1 MLGSLRWRK
10 RAWAIVAAP
19 TLLIASVGATEASG
33 AGSDSLTP
41 AGGIEAVDRH
51 QVAKSATSRIAET
64 DPALLG
70 RTDATPIDVVV
81 KLDHDPLATYAG
93 TVDGLAAT
101 SPAVTGDPLSLE
113 SPAEQAYEGYLA
125 GQEADFAADLAAAVP
140 SADIVGE
147 PLRVVYGG
155 VRVTLPAN
163 RVADLLAVDGVVAVQ
178 QNDLRQPLTDSS
190 TEFIGADTLYPG
202 LGGTSNAGAGV
213 IFGVLDSGAWPE
225 HPSYAD
231 LGNLGAPPAKADGT
245 PRTCDF
251 GDNPLTAPTD
261 PFVCNNKLISG
272 EAFLDT
278 YLSVVTDPVEPYTT
292 ARDSNGHGTHTGTTS
307 AGNAVAS
314 TPVLGVDQGPANG
327 VAPGAWVAVYK
338 VCGIL
343 GCFSTDSAAA
353 VEQAILDGV
362 DVINFSISGGTN
374 PLTDVVELA
383 FLDAYAAG
391 VFVAASAGNEGP
403 GASTANHLSPWT
415 TTVAA
420 STQTREFQSTL
431 TLTSSDGTSLVLTGS
446 SITDGVDTATPVVLS
461 STTPV
466 GDLCNTPVPAG
477 TFTGV
482 IVACKRGGNAR
493 VEKSFNVYEG
503 GAVGMI
509 LYNPTLAD
517 TETDNHWLPTVH
529 LADGTDFVAYFN
541 AHPDVSATFTQGVK
555 VDGAG
560 DVMAAFSSR
569 GPAGLFIKPDV
580 TAPGVQILAG
590 HTPTPESP
598 LEGPPGN
605 YYQAIAGTSMSSPH
619 VAGAAILLK
628 AMHPDW
634 TPGQIKS
641 ALMTT
646 ATTAVVKEDLTTPAD
661 PFDMGAGRIDLTVAG
676 NPGLTFDATAD
687 DMFEAVSDP
696 LGAVHLNLPS
706 INAPILPG
714 VIRTTRTATNV
725 SGRTVTYD
733 VAASMPSGSW
743 ASVSPRTFTLRPGQS
758 KTLTINIGSSAA
770 TAQYFGEITL
780 TPRGSLPALHMPVAF
795 VPQQGA
801 VSLESSCNPTSIR
814 RNQTTTCTVTATN
827 QGAGESVVDIA
838 TTGNNKLKVVG
849 ATGATVSRGTA
860 RVNDVVLAGNRPG
873 VPALAS
879 ADDAASGFL
888 PLSLFGVA
896 PIALGD
902 EEIVNFD
909 VPEFHFAGRTYT
921 SLGVTSNGYIVAGGG
936 GAEDVLFEP
945 SLPDPS
951 APNNVLAPYWTDLD
965 GSTGAPGFRI
975 TTLTDGVS
983 TWIVVEWD
991 LVLWGTTE
999 QRTFQTWIGINDVE
1013 DIWFAYDPAN
1023 MPGDAGQPLA
1033 VGAENE
1039 IGEGAALAGPP
1050 TADVRVASSAA
1061 TPGGS
1066 VTFTVTAKG
1075 TGVGTGRL
1083 TSDMFA
1089 TTVTG
1094 MTRVQTTV
1102 NVRR

>member
-19 TLLIASVGATEASG
+19 TLLIASVGTTEASG
-33 AGSDSLTP
+33 AGAFTP
-41 AGGIEAVDRH
+41 TGGLEQTGRVA
-51 QVAKSATSRIAET
+51 VAKSATSRIAET

-70 RTDATPIDVVV
+70 RSDATPIDVVV
-81 KLDHDPLATYAG
+81 KLDHDPLATYSG

-101 SPAVTGDPLSLE
+101 SPAVTGDALSLDA
-113 SPAEQAYEGYLA
+113 PAEQAYEGYLA

-140 SADIVGE
+140 GASVVGE

-178 QNDLRQPLTDSS
+178 QNALRQPLTDSS
-190 TEFIGADTLYPG
+190 TDFIGADTLYPG

-225 HPSYAD
+225 HPSYED
-231 LGNLGAPPAKADGT
+231 LGNLAAPPAKADGT

-251 GDNPLTAPTD
+251 GDNPLTPEDD

-272 EAFLDT
+272 EAFLDA
-278 YLSVVTDPVEPYTT
+278 YLSAVSDPVEIYRT

-314 TPVLGVDQGPANG
+314 APVLGVDQGPING

-338 VCGIL
+338 VCGQL

-353 VEQAILDGV
+353 VEQAVLDGV

-403 GASTANHLSPWT
+403 GASTANHLAPWT

-420 STQTREFQSTL
+420 STQTREFQSAL
-431 TLTSSDGTSLVLTGS
+431 TLTSTDGASLVLTGS
-446 SITDGVDTATPVVLS
+446 SITDGVDASTPVVLS
-461 STTPV
+461 SATAV
-466 GDLCNTPVPAG
+466 GDLCDTPVPAG

-482 IVACKRGGNAR
+482 IVACKRGGNGR
-493 VEKSFNVYEG
+493 VEKGFNVSQG

-509 LYNPTLAD
+509 LYNPALAD

-529 LADGTDFVAYFN
+529 LADGTEFLAFFN
-541 AHPDVSATFTQGVK
+541 GHPNVSASFTSGAK
-555 VDGAG
+555 VDGTG

-590 HTPTPESP
+590 HTPTPETP

-605 YYQAIAGTSMSSPH
+605 YFQAIAGTSMSSPH

-676 NPGLTFDATAD
+676 NPGLTFDASAD
-687 DMFEAVSDP
+687 DMFQAVSDP

-714 VIRTTRTATNV
+714 VIRTSRTATNV
-725 SGRTVTYD
+725 SGRPVTYD
-733 VAASMPSGSW
+733 ISTSMPAGSW
-743 ASVSPRTFTLRPGQS
+743 ASVSPKTFSLRPGQS
-758 KTLTINIGSSAA
+758 KTITITIGSTAP
-770 TAQYFGEITL
+770 TAQYFGEVTL
-780 TPRGSLPALHMPVAF
+780 TPRGSLPTLHMPVAF

-801 VSLESSCNPTSIR
+801 VSLESSCSPASVRVNK
-814 RNQTTTCTVTATN
+814 TTTCTVTATN
-827 QGAGESVVDIA
+827 QGAAETVVDIA

-849 ATGATVSRGTA
+849 ASGASVSKGTA

-873 VPALAS
+873 IPALAS

-888 PLSLFGVA
+888 PLAEFGEV
-896 PIALGD
+896 PIPIGD
-902 EEIVNFD
+902 EEIINLN
-909 VPEFHFAGRTYT
+909 VPAFEYAGRTHT
-921 SLGVTSNGYIVAGGG
+921 AIGITSNGYIVVGGG

-945 SLPDPS
+945 ALPDPS

-965 GSTGAPGFRI
+965 GSTGAPGVRA
-975 TTLTDGVS
+975 TVLGDGVS
-983 TWIVVEWD
+983 SWIVVEWD
-991 LVLWGTTE
+991 LYIWGTTE
-999 QRTFQTWIGINDVE
+999 QRTFQTWIGINGVE
-1013 DIWFAYDPAN
+1013 DIWFTYDPAN

-1039 IGEGAALAGPP
+1039 IGEGAALPGAP
-1050 TADVRVASSAA
+1050 TADVRVVSSAA

-1066 VTFTVTAKG
+1066 VSFTVTAKG
-1075 TGVGTGRL
+1075 TGVGTGKL

-1094 MTRVQTTV
+1094 MTRVSTTV